1 MWTVIHS
8 KKAELD
14 AKRPLTPG
22 SIAQLDAWYDVELT
36 YTSNAIEGNTLTR
49 SETAIVLEKGIT
61 VRGKPLKDHL
71 EALDHKEALDYVR
84 VLARR
89 DEPLREADIRELH
102 RLVLYRS
109 DPEQAGRYATVQR
122 FIQGSKVQF
131 PGPAELPS
139 LMGDFGQWLQHASG
153 DPRDAFEAHAQLGT
167 IHPFADGN
175 GRTAR
180 LLTNLML
187 LKTGYPPVIVGPE
200 HRPDYL
206 DALETRQLAGDS
218 APFETFMAAR
228 LIESLDLYLDAIQKE
243 LDARPGGPEYDA

>member
-1 MWTVIHS
+1 MWTEIQN

-22 SIAQLDAWYDVELT
+22 SIVQLDDWYDVELT

-84 VLARR
+84 ALARR
-89 DEPLREADIRELH
+89 DEALREADVRELH

-122 FIQGSKVQF
+122 FIQGSTVRF

-139 LMGDFGQWLQHASG
+139 LMGDFGQWLQRASN
-153 DPRDAFEAHAQLGT
+153 DSRDAFEAHARLVT

-187 LKTGYPPVIVGPE
+187 LKGGYPPVIVAPE

-206 DALETRQLAGDS
+206 DALETRQLGGDP
-218 APFETFMAAR
+218 APFESFMAAR
-228 LIESLDLYLDAIQKE
+228 LIESFDRYLDAIEKE
-243 LDARPGGPEYDA
+243 LEARRGGPEPDA